1 MLTEIINN
9 QSIIRIEEGCIQA
22 KLKIIAQET
31 ASWIALRNYSKKPWF
46 SAQLC
51 FFVFLFFCFLC
62 GGGGGGGKRVS
73 KRGTFN
79 LMLFSEKTKQSAI

>member
-51 FFVFLFFCFLC
+51 FFVFLFFCFFVFFA
-62 GGGGGGGKRVS
+62 GVGEAEG
-73 KRGTFN
+73 RGYQREV
-79 LMLFSEKTKQSAI
+79 LLI